1 MPVVSLIDLE
11 SKIAAA
17 LSASGAS
24 SAMAGSTAKALAQA
38 EAQGIGS
45 HGLGRVAQYCAQL
58 RNGRVNGQAKA
69 AVLRAKGAALLVDAQ
84 QGLAFPACDLAIQE
98 AIRVAK
104 EQGVCFVGVT
114 NSHHC
119 GVLIDHLRAAG
130 AAGLVGL
137 GFANSPA
144 AMPAPGGRHPI
155 FGTNPIAAL
164 FPRRSGEHLMIDFS
178 LSEVARGK
186 VMVAA
191 KEGRS
196 IPLGWALDGN
206 GEPTTDAK
214 AALEGSML
222 PIGSVS
228 SVKGGMLALIVELLV
243 TALIGAQ
250 FGYEADSF
258 FVDEGNA
265 PRIGQSFLLID
276 PGALAGQESYQA
288 RIEVLIN
295 EMLVDDGV
303 RLAGQRREKLLQ
315 QAMKAGVDVAQ
326 AQLDLMARL
335 AQA

>member
-11 SKIAAA
+11 NKIAAA

-69 AVLRAKGAALLVDAQ
+69 AVLRAKGSALLVDAQ

-276 PGALAGQESYQA
+276 PGALAGQESYQV

>member
-1 MPVVSLIDLE
+1 MPLVTLADLE
-11 SKIAAA
+11 DKITKA
-17 LSASGAS
+17 LESSGAN
-24 SAMAGSTAKALAQA
+24 ATMARSTGKALALA
-38 EAQGIGS
+38 EAQGISS
-45 HGLGRVAQYCAQL
+45 HGMGRVAQYAAQL
-58 RNGRVNGQAKA
+58 RNGRVNAKAQAK
-69 AVLRAKGAALLVDAQ
+69 VVKHKGAALLVDAE

-98 AIRVAK
+98 AVKVAK
-104 EQGVCFVGVT
+104 TLGVCFVGVT

-130 AAGLVGL
+130 SEGLVGL

-144 AMPAPGGRHPI
+144 AMPAPGGRHPV

-196 IPLGWALDGN
+196 IPLGWALDSQ

-214 AALEGSML
+214 AALQGSML

-276 PGALAGQESYQA
+276 PGALAGRESYLE
-288 RIEVLIN
+288 RIEVLID
-295 EMLVDDGV
+295 EMLRDDGV

-315 QAMKAGVDVAQ
+315 QSAKTGIEVPQ
-326 AQLDLMARL
+326 AQLDLLDRL
-335 AQA
+335 SHA